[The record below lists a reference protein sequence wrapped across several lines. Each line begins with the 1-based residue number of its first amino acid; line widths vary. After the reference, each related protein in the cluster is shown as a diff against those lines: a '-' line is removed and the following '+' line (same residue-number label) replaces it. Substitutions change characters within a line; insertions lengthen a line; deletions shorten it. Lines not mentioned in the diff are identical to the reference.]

1 MIKKTKAKITG
12 ILILVYML
20 FFIFILIIYSFLLRK
35 ENEKDI
41 SKALMT
47 HFKVQTELKKGS
59 GLGEAPANL
68 PGDPPVEEGNSALE
82 NEDASSQLNGNNPP
96 PDDIRGGNENYPEIE
111 RPIDIYSVYWVNED
125 FSVYY
130 NSNPDIVSDN
140 EIIKAAKSISKKK
153 QQDGLWSKYQ
163 YEITVWDKGYLI
175 AFTDI
180 SDIIK
185 KEKISFWRMVMIG
198 IISLFFY
205 SGFVLWLSKYLVSPL
220 EIAMKKQ
227 SEFLL
232 AAGHELKTPI
242 SVIETSHTMMRREN
256 VNNKYLDY
264 AEEELENMSQ
274 LVKEMLEVSK
284 LDDYS
289 LIFEKSEINLSK
301 CIEGATLPFE
311 AMAYEKG
318 VSLKLDIEP
327 DISYVGSENH
337 LARLTGILIDNAIR
351 HTNSGDEVLVTL
363 KKIEGKIKLSI
374 KNQGDPI
381 PENEQKNIFNRFYQ
395 VDSARHREKGRYGL
409 GLTIASEIAKRHK
422 TEIKVKCK
430 DGWTEFFLEINKN
443 F

>member
-1 MIKKTKAKITG
+1 MIKKTKIKITG
-12 ILILVYML
+12 ILITVYLL

-41 SKALMT
+41 SKAIMT
-47 HFKVQTELKKGS
+47 HFKVQTELRQGS
-59 GLGEAPANL
+59 GLGEAPTAL
-68 PGDPPVEEGNSALE
+68 PDGVSEGDKMKPPT
-82 NEDASSQLNGNNPP
+82 EDINNPSRINN
-96 PDDIRGGNENYPEIE
+96 DLEIE
-111 RPIDIYSVYWVNED
+111 KPRDIYSVYWAKNK

-130 NSNPDIVSDN
+130 NSNTDIVSDD
-140 EIIKAAKSISKKK
+140 EIVKIAKIISSKKK
-153 QQDGLWSKYQ
+153 QDGKWDKYQ
-163 YEITVWDKGYLI
+163 YEITVWDEGYLI

-180 SDIIK
+180 TEILK

-242 SVIETSHTMMRREN
+242 SVIETSHSMMRREKI
-256 VNNKYLDY
+256 NNKYLDY

-289 LIFEKSEINLSK
+289 LEFDKEDINLSK

-318 VSLKLDIEP
+318 IKLNLDIEP
-327 DISYVGSENH
+327 DITYYGSSPH
-337 LARLTGILIDNAIR
+337 LARLTGILTDNAIR
-351 HTNSGDEVLVTL
+351 HTNSGDEIWVTL
-363 KKIEGKIKLSI
+363 NKKEGKTKLTVR
-374 KNQGDPI
+374 NQGNPI
-381 PENEQKNIFNRFYQ
+381 PESEQKNIFNRFYQ

-422 TEIKVKCK
+422 TEVKVKCK
-430 DGWTEFFLEINKN
+430 DGWTEFFVY